1 MIDISACAQFDNSY
15 CGEAANLFSP
25 VFSSWIAAHVQ
36 YEKYGITSY
45 FSIRKPA
52 FVALSTDLGPVYMRK
67 NTSPARPG
75 AERRGKFQP
84 LFI

>member
-1 MIDISACAQFDNSY
+1 MVPEPGPVISNS
-15 CGEAANLFSP
+15 
-25 VFSSWIAAHVQ
+25 H
-36 YEKYGITSY
+36 
-45 FSIRKPA
+45 
-52 FVALSTDLGPVYMRK
+52 LGPVYMRK